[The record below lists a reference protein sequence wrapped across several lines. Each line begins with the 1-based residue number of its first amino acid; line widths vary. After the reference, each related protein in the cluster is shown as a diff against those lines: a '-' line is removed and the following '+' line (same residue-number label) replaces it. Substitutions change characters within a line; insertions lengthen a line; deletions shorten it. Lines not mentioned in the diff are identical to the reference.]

1 MQLPENNATII
12 TFYFI
17 LTQKHLNY
25 HLKGTLIPV
34 TGQTAESRELTHG
47 NQKFIMHKYYA
58 RIYSFWDN
66 KLDNNLKKK
75 QKMHIFT
82 HYKTRNCSIKN
93 YSNI

>member
-1 MQLPENNATII
+1 MHVCKYQRILQLLII
-12 TFYFI
+12 TSF

-47 NQKFIMHKYYA
+47 NQKFSMHKYYA

-75 QKMHIFT
+75 TKNVHFYIFKNT
-82 HYKTRNCSIKN
+82 QLQYKEL
-93 YSNI
+93 

>member
-1 MQLPENNATII
+1 MHVWKYQRILQPFII
-12 TFYFI
+12 TSF
-17 LTQKHLNY
+17 LTQKRLNY

-58 RIYSFWDN
+58 SIYSFWDN

-75 QKMHIFT
+75 QKSTFLHI
-82 HYKTRNCSIKN
+82 
-93 YSNI
+93 